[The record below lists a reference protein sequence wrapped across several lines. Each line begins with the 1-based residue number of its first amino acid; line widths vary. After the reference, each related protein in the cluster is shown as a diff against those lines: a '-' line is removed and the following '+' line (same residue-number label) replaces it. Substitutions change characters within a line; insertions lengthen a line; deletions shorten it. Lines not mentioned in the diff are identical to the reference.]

1 MTKETMR
8 SLLDQL
14 PGSCS
19 FDDVLYH
26 LYVVRAVEQG
36 RADARAGRLIP
47 HDEVARKLRRKW
59 RADREQ

>member
-1 MTKETMR
+1 MTKETVQ
-8 SLLDQL
+8 SLLDQF
-14 PGSCS
+14 PDSCS
-19 FDDVLYH
+19 LADILYH
-26 LYVVRAVEQG
+26 LYVVQAVEQG